1 MRKYIFITIYILM
14 FYACSS
20 SKYDRLIYPE
30 TRKNT
35 IVDDYFGTAV
45 ADPYRWL
52 EDDNSTETAA
62 WVNEQN
68 KLTFGYLG
76 QIPYRD
82 KIKNRLEQI
91 WNYPKYSSPFKVA
104 GKYYFYKNNGLQ
116 NQYVLYTQ
124 NDLNSEPEILLD
136 PNTLSE
142 DGTIALKGAYFSN
155 DGKYM
160 GYSLSEGGS
169 DWQEFYIMDLDTRE
183 NLTDYLQWI
192 KFSGI
197 HWAGDGFYYNR
208 FPEPKE
214 GAELSSSNENSK
226 VYYHK
231 LGTPQSADMVI
242 FEDPANP
249 KISNYVSVTEDER
262 FVFIYRTKGT
272 HGQAVKVMDLHSSS
286 PKLVDIITDYED
298 EHTGIDN
305 IGDKLLMMTTRN
317 APNQKL
323 VLIDPKNPQEENWE
337 TIIPESK
344 HVMRSVSYTGGKLLV
359 NYLQDAA
366 SHIYIYNLDGKMEKE
381 IIPPALGTVYGFN
394 GRKNDT
400 EIFYTFTSFTY
411 PSTIFRYDLKTG
423 QNSLFRQPDVDFE
436 TDNYTTK
443 QIFFTS
449 KDGTKVP
456 MFIAHHN
463 DVELDGNNPTLL
475 YAYGGF
481 NVNMTPSF
489 RISNI
494 ALLEKGGIY
503 AMPNLR
509 GGGEYGEEWHK
520 AGMLH
525 NKQNVFD
532 DFIVAAEYLIDNKY
546 TSPEKLAIRGG
557 SNGGTLIGA
566 TINQRPELFKVAF
579 PAVGVMDMLRYHK
592 FTIGWA
598 WAVEYGSSDDEE
610 HFKNL
615 YSYSPLHNISEKLSY
630 PATMITTAD
639 HDDRVVPAHS
649 FKYAATLQEKHS
661 GQNPVLIRIE
671 TKAGHGA
678 GKPTTKII
686 EEYTDMW
693 AFMFYNMGLD
703 Y

>member
-1 MRKYIFITIYILM
+1 M
-14 FYACSS
+14 FYACGSNS
-20 SKYDRLIYPE
+20 HKRLIYPE
-30 TRKNT
+30 TNKNQD
-35 IVDDYFGTAV
+35 IDNYFGTAV

-52 EDDNSTETAA
+52 EDDNSAETAA
-62 WVNEQN
+62 WVKEQN
-68 KLTFGYLG
+68 KLTFGYLE
-76 QIPYRD
+76 QIPFRD
-82 KIKNRLEQI
+82 KIKSRLEQI
-91 WNYPKYSSPFKVA
+91 WNYPKYTSFFKVA
-104 GKYYFYKNNGLQ
+104 GRYYFYKNNGLQ

-124 NDLNSEPEILLD
+124 KHLNDEPEILLD

-160 GYSLSEGGS
+160 GYSLSDGGS
-169 DWQEFYIMDLDTRE
+169 DWQKFYIMDLYTRE
-183 NLTDYLQWI
+183 NLADRLKWI

-208 FPEPKE
+208 FPKPQE

-231 LGTPQSADMVI
+231 LGTPQSADIII

-249 KISNYVSVTEDER
+249 KISNYVDVTEDER
-262 FVFIYRTKGT
+262 FVLVYRTKGT
-272 HGQAVKVMDLHSSS
+272 HGQAVKVMDLHSPS
-286 PKLVDIITDYED
+286 PEFIDIITDYDD
-298 EHTGIDN
+298 EHTCIGN
-305 IGDKLLMMTTRN
+305 IGGYLLMMTTRG

-323 VLIDPKNPQEENWE
+323 VLIDPENPQEENWK
-337 TIIPESK
+337 TVIPETK
-344 HVMRSVSYTGGKLLV
+344 QVMKSVSYTGGKLLV
-359 NYLQDAA
+359 NYLQDAT
-366 SHIYIYNLDGKMEKE
+366 SHIYVYNINGKREKE
-381 IIPPALGTVYGFN
+381 ISLPTLGTVYDFN
-394 GRKNDT
+394 GRKNDN
-400 EIFYTFTSFTY
+400 EVFYTFTSFTY
-411 PSTIFRYDLKTG
+411 PSKIFRYDLKTR
-423 QNSLFRQPDVDFE
+423 QNSLVWEPNVDFDAE
-436 TDNYTTK
+436 NYTTK
-443 QIFFTS
+443 QVFYTS

-456 MFIAHHN
+456 MFIIHRN
-463 DVELDGNNPTLL
+463 DIELDGDNPTLL

-481 NVNMTPSF
+481 NINITPSF
-489 RISNI
+489 RISNVV
-494 ALLEKGGIY
+494 LLEKGGIY
-503 AMPNLR
+503 AVANLR

-532 DFIVAAEYLIDNKY
+532 DFIAAAEFLIDNKY
-546 TSPEKLAIRGG
+546 TSPEKLAIRGA

-566 TINQRPELFKVAF
+566 TINQRPKLFKVAF

-615 YSYSPLHNISEKLSY
+615 YSYSPLHNISEELSY

-649 FKYAATLQEKHS
+649 FKYAATLQKKHN
-661 GQNPVLIRIE
+661 GKNPILIRIE
-671 TKAGHGA
+671 TKAGHGS
-678 GKPTTKII
+678 GKPTTKRI
-686 EEYTDMW
+686 EEYADIW